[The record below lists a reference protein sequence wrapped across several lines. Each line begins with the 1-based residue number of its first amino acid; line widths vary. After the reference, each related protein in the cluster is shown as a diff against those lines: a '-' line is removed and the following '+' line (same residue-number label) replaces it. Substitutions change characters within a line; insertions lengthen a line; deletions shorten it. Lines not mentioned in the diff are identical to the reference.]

1 MARDD
6 GRTVVVGDPAALG
19 ALGTRRSFLRAL
31 GMGGSIVLLPSV
43 FAACEDSTDSVV
55 SPGVA
60 GQYDAQQAITIP
72 LNDDVGIFNFAFLLE
87 QLDSKYY
94 ETVNSLPNLNT
105 VFPDAGDREVLA
117 DLRGDEV
124 VHREFYRAAL
134 TGAGGLLVPDV
145 QPDFSRVNFNDRAA
159 ILETARALE
168 DTGIAAYNGAG
179 RFLRRLPN
187 LLTAG
192 KIVSMEARHSAA
204 IRDMIA
210 GNAGDRFANVSDL
223 ADLGANEA
231 QGLDA
236 AAVPSTPAFQRVLAN
251 AQPFIPQQINLTSV
265 PSAS

>member
-1 MARDD
+1 MTRDD
-6 GRTVVVGDPAALG
+6 GRSVVVEDPAALG
-19 ALGTRRSFLRAL
+19 AVGTRRSFLRAL
-31 GMGGSIVLLPSV
+31 GAGGSIVLLPSV
-43 FAACEDSTDSVV
+43 FAACSESTDSLV
-55 SPGVA
+55 SPEVNA
-60 GQYDAQQAITIP
+60 QFQSQQAITIP
-72 LNDDVGIFNFAFLLE
+72 LDDDVGIFNFAFLLE

-94 ETVNSLPNLNT
+94 EEVNNLPNLST
-105 VFPDAGDREVLA
+105 LFPDAGDREVLT

-134 TGAGGLLVPDV
+134 TAAGRLLVPDI
-145 QPDFSRVNFNDRAA
+145 QPDFTGKFADRAT

-179 RFLRRLPN
+179 RFLKRLPN

-210 GNAGDRFANVSDL
+210 GSAGAAFADVSNI
-223 ADLGANEA
+223 ADLGAVEA

-236 AAVPSTPAFQRVLAN
+236 AATFARVYVN
-251 AQPFIPQQINLTSV
+251 ADPFIPQQVTLTNV
-265 PSAS
+265 PA